1 MHSQSSRSP
10 FSPARLSGGEIDER
24 VTAKLHSRFRR
35 FGRIPLLALFA
46 AVVWALSFSLAG
58 AGVGIARAEGIRIHV
73 RGSAKIVARASRDQG
88 ELILSG
94 TLVDDAGQPLV
105 SQGVTIHLTRESDP
119 RDAKV
124 IEGLRAA
131 RSCDRSADRPSP
143 TGFSVRVAGPPD
155 APDIVATTDDGGR
168 FCFRA
173 RLPPDRHLA
182 HLSWRGSTLVDG
194 ADADLAFD
202 LSREALLLRFDP
214 TPHIVSLDTPKLTFE
229 AAALVE
235 DDGTTHVKPGLALV
249 LANEKAEELGKASTD
264 SSGRARFAV
273 DAARLGPPGK
283 GSLRVSFAGDAQ
295 TAFAVHVAEIERR
308 VKVTLRVPAAERGE
322 LKALVPEDGI
332 PLGVDVASVLG
343 PVSEGGVEARI
354 GDAVVGAA
362 PVERGI
368 ARLTL
373 TFTAQGTEALVRLRY
388 VASAPWYEP
397 LGEPTVKVPIRG
409 PGLAAKAPI
418 LLAGLA
424 VLAFFLIGRVA
435 SKSTKPEPAPAKL
448 DLDAKI
454 GKPRLDVVR
463 PAARGEVGWRGRVVD
478 AHEGT
483 TVRGARVWIERGTF
497 EGRSILA
504 SVAADAHGQFT
515 LPGVDGL
522 VGDEQ
527 MAVEAPLHARLV
539 QPLPPPGELSIA
551 LVLRRRALL
560 ARLVT
565 WARRRGRPFDVKP
578 EPTPGHVR
586 RAAADDFQTARWAD
600 AVERAVF
607 GGGEVDARMENEIE
621 RMAPADPKPPPAP
634 VPKEARGD
642 RAEAADEDERR

>member
-1 MHSQSSRSP
+1 MV
-10 FSPARLSGGEIDER
+10 A
-24 VTAKLHSRFRR
+24 
-35 FGRIPLLALFA
+35 
-46 AVVWALSFSLAG
+46 WALWLPLCAS
-58 AGVGIARAEGIRIHV
+58 ARADGIRIRV
-73 RGSAKIVARASRDQG
+73 RGSAKIVAHATRDQG

-94 TLVDDAGQPLV
+94 SLVDDAGQPIPAE
-105 SQGVTIHLTRESDP
+105 SVTIHVTRESDP

-131 RSCDRSADRPSP
+131 RTCDRSTDRPP
-143 TGFSVRVAGPPD
+143 TAYGVRVVGPTD
-155 APDIVATTDDGGR
+155 APDIVAITDEGGR

-173 RLPPDRHLA
+173 KLVPDRHLT
-182 HLSWRGSTLVDG
+182 HLSWRGSNLVDG

-202 LSREALLLRFDP
+202 LSRQSLVLRFDP
-214 TPHIVSLDTPKLTFE
+214 TPRIVPLDTPKLTFE

-235 DDGTTHVKPGLALV
+235 DDGTTQVKPGLALV
-249 LANEKAEELGKASTD
+249 LANEKNEELGRGTTD
-264 SSGRARFAV
+264 SSGRTRFAV
-273 DAARLGPPGK
+273 DAARMGPPGR
-283 GSLRVSFAGDAQ
+283 GALRVSFAGDAQ

-308 VKVTLRVPAAERGE
+308 VKVTVRVPAAERGE
-322 LKALVPEDGI
+322 LKADVPEDGI
-332 PLGVDVASVLG
+332 ALAVDVASAMG

-354 GDAVVGAA
+354 GDVVVGAA

-373 TFTAQGTEALVRLRY
+373 TFTAQGNEALVHLRY
-388 VASAPWYEP
+388 VPSAPWYEP

-424 VLAFFLIGRVA
+424 VIAFFLVGRVA
-435 SKSTKPEPAPAKL
+435 SKSNKPEPEPAKI
-448 DLDAKI
+448 DVEAKV

-463 PAARGEVGWRGRVVD
+463 PAAHGEVGWRGRVVD
-478 AHEGT
+478 AHEATPVG
-483 TVRGARVWIERGTF
+483 GARVWVDRGTF
-497 EGRSILA
+497 EGRSVLA
-504 SVAADAHGQFT
+504 SVSTDAHGVFE
-515 LPGVDGL
+515 LPDIQGI

-527 MAVEAPLHARLV
+527 MSVEAPLHARLV
-539 QPLPPPGELSIA
+539 QPLPPAGELSIA

-560 ARLVT
+560 VRLVG
-565 WARRRGRPFDVKP
+565 WARKRGKPFDVKP

-607 GGGEVDARMENEIE
+607 GGDAVDARVEREIE
-621 RMAPADPKPPPAP
+621 RMIPPDPRTAGHPTAAAPEAP
-634 VPKEARGD
+634 EGGGK
-642 RAEAADEDERR
+642 AEEDERR